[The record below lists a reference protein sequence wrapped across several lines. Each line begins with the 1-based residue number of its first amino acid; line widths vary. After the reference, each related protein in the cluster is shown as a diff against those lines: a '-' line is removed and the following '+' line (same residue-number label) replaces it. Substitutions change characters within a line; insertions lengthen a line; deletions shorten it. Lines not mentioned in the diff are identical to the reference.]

1 MNIKEIV
8 EDYELNFSGKQCLF
22 RTSYNKLPEI
32 LVRFEVEDL
41 FHILGIHK
49 LDTGLRAKKWI
60 EKVKKNQFL
69 LSDYSK
75 HSRFSEVLPRV
86 RNYEFFY
93 EIFYQDKV
101 KVCILNKDLMRNTMN
116 LSVVFY
122 KDEKKKVIVIGIR
135 RTSEGY
141 YVPATLHE
149 SKSNTYSRMKK
160 TSITKVSLK

>member
-22 RTSYNKLPEI
+22 QTSYNKLPEI

-60 EKVKKNQFL
+60 ECVKSSQFML
-69 LSDYSK
+69 NDYSK

-86 RNYEFFY
+86 RNYKFFY

-101 KVCILNKDLMRNTMN
+101 KVCVLDKDLTRNTMK

-135 RTSEGY
+135 KTSEGY

-149 SKSNTYSRMKK
+149 SRSNIYSRMKK
-160 TSITKVSLK
+160 TVIKKISMK